1 MRGDGGVGWFALLYS
16 HFGLGHLLVVFC
28 GFHLLWGEG
37 GVGDRGWWRISWL
50 YWSLQKKWKLQR
62 DTHTHTHSTKT
73 HTLYTTMPTYAHLI
87 HNSTHHTQLCIHA
100 YMYAHI
106 NPVTKQVSK
115 ICILFT
121 ISLLK
126 FCIDSVEKQNFFQ
139 MMWNGMFFP
148 LKKTSECTVL
158 VWRIIFTDQQNNF

>member
-1 MRGDGGVGWFALLYS
+1 MVGMRGDGGWG
-16 HFGLGHLLVVFC
+16 GLHCFTFILVWGTYWLFSVVFIC
-28 GFHLLWGEG
+28 FGGRGEWGTG
-37 GVGDRGWWRISWL
+37 GGGGLAGYIDH
-50 YWSLQKKWKLQR
+50 YKKMETTKIHTHSHK
-62 DTHTHTHSTKT
+62 DTHTHRIQLCPRM
-73 HTLYTTMPTYAHLI
+73 HTSYTTPHI
-87 HNSTHHTQLCIHA
+87 IHA

-121 ISLLK
+121 VSLLK

-148 LKKTSECTVL
+148 LKKH
-158 VWRIIFTDQQNNF
+158 QNVQRWYEG